1 MGLLAKVNWALE
13 AITKMVEK
21 EKDKREYGRVMN
33 LGVLPGP
40 RSINFIPDLVVQDIS
55 EVGWG
60 GKRFDEDKTDKEDDR
75 EEEEIHSSDFD
86 QHSTE
91 KGNNADVDKNE
102 NPAYRELASKPEDRT
117 NTSKTEELGNSQT
130 QEEVESSSSLPND
143 QPTQISL
150 SRPDK
155 PPIILVGDIKLHSG
169 WKHSMWRHVDSQGA
183 DFRQVLSQVN
193 FYMTQNACKYG
204 FVITEREV
212 VAVYRPGRKGLLKL
226 SGSFPIR
233 TLGQEGEKGTYPSSP
248 GDLCADEALL
258 ALILWAADPPSPE
271 TDPADETCDAEAEED
286 EYYPTIEAVAF
297 SSDIATSVE
306 KESVFS

>member
-1 MGLLAKVNWALE
+1 
-13 AITKMVEK
+13 MV
-21 EKDKREYGRVMN
+21 
-33 LGVLPGP
+33 PGP

-183 DFRQVLSQVN
+183 DFRQVLSQAN
-193 FYMTQNACKYG
+193 FYITQNACKYG
-204 FVITEREV
+204 FVITER
-212 VAVYRPGRKGLLKL
+212 
-226 SGSFPIR
+226 
-233 TLGQEGEKGTYPSSP
+233 
-248 GDLCADEALL
+248 
-258 ALILWAADPPSPE
+258 AADPPSPE
-271 TDPADETCDAEAEED
+271 TDPADET
-286 EYYPTIEAVAF
+286 
-297 SSDIATSVE
+297 
-306 KESVFS
+306 